1 MHIIYQNK
9 INHMAN
15 RLNILMGIGCFL
27 CVSVTVIGQ
36 NDRIP
41 AKQQDEVKLIE
52 VKSKQQKALNQA
64 TPEKNAKE
72 IWWEENQVY
81 TVVEDM
87 PQYPGGT
94 EAMYKFIGE
103 HLVYPAE
110 AKAAG
115 KEGLV
120 VLSFIVEKDGSIH
133 DIEILKDGVGFGAA
147 EAASKV
153 VSSMPVWSPGKQDG
167 KPVRVKIT
175 SPFKFILPK

>member
-1 MHIIYQNK
+1 MQRKSGGRESGIY
-9 INHMAN
+9 
-15 RLNILMGIGCFL
+15 RRG
-27 CVSVTVIGQ
+27 
-36 NDRIP
+36 
-41 AKQQDEVKLIE
+41 
-52 VKSKQQKALNQA
+52 
-64 TPEKNAKE
+64 
-72 IWWEENQVY
+72 
-81 TVVEDM
+81 DM

-94 EAMYKFIGE
+94 KAMYKFIGE

-133 DIEILKDGVGFGAA
+133 DIEILKDGVGFGS

-153 VSSMPVWSPGKQDG
+153 VSSMPVVSGKQDG